1 MKIRPETDPDRAA
14 IWTVNEQAFG
24 ETVVPKLVE
33 AIRASARFV
42 PDLSLVAEIDGQIV
56 GHVMLSYVDLEPGTH
71 RVLQVGPL
79 AVLPPY
85 QRRGI
90 GSALME
96 EAIRLAN
103 GRGEPLLLIE
113 GSPRYYGRFGF
124 TRSDER
130 GIESPPAAHGPQYFM
145 VRPLQ
150 AYHPGLRGQAVY
162 PPETFGSLP

>member
-1 MKIRPETDPDRAA
+1 VRIRPETEADRAA
-14 IWTVNEQAFG
+14 IWAVNEQAFG
-24 ETVVPKLVE
+24 ETAVPELVDV
-33 AIRASARFV
+33 IRGSTRFV
-42 PDLSLVAEIDGQIV
+42 PELSLVAEKDGEIV
-56 GHVMLSYVDLEPGTH
+56 GHVMLSYVDLEPGSH

-79 AVLPPY
+79 GVLPPY

-90 GSALME
+90 GSALIA
-96 EAIRLAN
+96 EAIRLAD

-145 VRPLQ
+145 VKPLE
-150 AYHPGLRGQAVY
+150 AYDPGLRGQAVY
-162 PPETFGSLP
+162 PPETFGTLP

>member
-1 MKIRPETDPDRAA
+1 LKIRPETEADRAA
-14 IWTVNEQAFG
+14 IWTVNEEAFG
-24 ETVVPKLVE
+24 ETVVPELVE
-33 AIRASARFV
+33 VIRASARFV

-56 GHVMLSYVDLEPGTH
+56 GHVMLSYVDLEPGSH

-85 QRRGI
+85 QLRGI
-90 GSALME
+90 GSALMA
-96 EAIRLAN
+96 EAIRLAD

-145 VRPLQ
+145 VKPLE
-150 AYHPGLRGQAVY
+150 AYDSGLRGQAIY
-162 PPETFGSLP
+162 PPETFGTLP